1 MSISQNFPEE
11 GPTLNLNFAGSKT
24 LDPRITFAR
33 PSTSGDATY
42 MDANG
47 LIVTAPA
54 DAPRFDH
61 RYVNG
66 EIESLGLL
74 VEERR
79 INQIRNNTMQGA
91 VVGTPGTA
99 PTNWTP
105 INRSNLTWSIAG
117 TGIDSGVY
125 YVDLKLSG
133 TANATQSPT
142 FTLESGSQISASNG
156 QTWSTSCFIKL
167 VSGSTTGITQI
178 ILAQDERST
187 TYLTGGN
194 SSNFLSSINS
204 STTNIFSS
212 CRYSFS
218 RTNTNAS
225 TTFLHPYLLV
235 TPTNGAVI
243 DITLRIGM
251 PQTELGSFST
261 SVIPT
266 TGLPA
271 TRNHD
276 RAYYEN
282 VDQTEWFNKTEGTV
296 VFEHTDVPYSSSNPD
311 TGWPA
316 VGFANTGGGSNP
328 AIQYFITKDYGDA
341 QYLVRR
347 FYPGGDSANITP
359 PGGTGSAAPAS
370 KVGFVYKA
378 DDYALVRNGSLVG
391 TDDSGAVPD
400 AYMLL
405 FGMNG
410 VTATEANWN
419 AHLKNLQY
427 YPTRLS
433 NTVLQNLTK

>member
-1 MSISQNFPEE
+1 
-11 GPTLNLNFAGSKT
+11 
-24 LDPRITFAR
+24 
-33 PSTSGDATY
+33 
-42 MDANG
+42 
-47 LIVTAPA
+47 VTAPA

-74 VEERR
+74 VEESRS
-79 INQIRNNTMQGA
+79 NQIRNNTMQGA

-142 FTLESGSQISASNG
+142 FTFESGSQISASDE

-266 TGLPA
+266 SGSTA

-276 RAYYEN
+276 RVYYEN

-296 VFEHTDVPYSSSNPD
+296 VFEHTDVPYNSSTPV
-311 TGWPA
+311 GYPA
-316 VGFANTGGGSNP
+316 VGFARTSDGTS
-328 AIQYFITKDYGDA
+328 ASSIQYYFTKNYGA
-341 QYLVRR
+341 AEYLVRIT
-347 FYPGGDSANITP
+347 PGNDSANITP

-391 TDDSGAVPD
+391 IDTSGAVPD
-400 AYMLL
+400 AYMLI
-405 FGMNG
+405 FGMNS
-410 VTATEANWN
+410 VTNIDNNWN

>member
-1 MSISQNFPEE
+1 MNE
-11 GPTLNLNFAGSKT
+11 L
-24 LDPRITFAR
+24 
-33 PSTSGDATY
+33 
-42 MDANG
+42 G
-47 LIVTAPA
+47 LIETVDA
-54 DAPRFDH
+54 DIARFDH
-61 RYVNG
+61 KYENG
-66 EIESLGLL
+66 VIKSLGLL
-74 VEERR
+74 VEEQRT
-79 INQIRNNTMQGA
+79 NQIRNNTMQGA

-142 FTLESGSQISASNG
+142 FTFESGSQISASNG

-178 ILAQDERST
+178 ILAHDERSG

-225 TTFLHPYLLV
+225 TTFLQPYLLV

-261 SVIPT
+261 TVIPT
-266 TGLPA
+266 EGSQF
-271 TRNHD
+271 TRNPD
-276 RAYYEN
+276 NASITGTNFSSWYN
-282 VDQTEWFNKTEGTV
+282 QSEGTV
-296 VFEHTDVPYSSSNPD
+296 FATFECDNWNSSNQFGKVFTINQAIFGIENNGFWIGND
-311 TGWPA
+311 ANNSNTVRYRVRSEGVNQFGPA
-316 VGFANTGGGSNP
+316 NLTRTSTTVKSAMSVKSSDFAITIDGNAPTTSTSGTLPQVMNSLTIGRDIVGIEG
-328 AIQYFITKDYGDA
+328 
-341 QYLVRR
+341 
-347 FYPGGDSANITP
+347 
-359 PGGTGSAAPAS
+359 
-370 KVGFVYKA
+370 
-378 DDYALVRNGSLVG
+378 
-391 TDDSGAVPD
+391 
-400 AYMLL
+400 
-405 FGMNG
+405 
-410 VTATEANWN
+410 
-419 AHLKNLQY
+419 AHLNGHISKLTY
-427 YPTRLS
+427 YPTRLP
-433 NTVLQNLTK
+433 NDNLQNLTK

>member
-47 LIVTAPA
+47 LIVTAAA
-54 DAPRFDH
+54 DEPRFDH

-142 FTLESGSQISASNG
+142 FTFESGSQISASDE

-266 TGLPA
+266 SGSTA

-276 RAYYEN
+276 RVYYEN

-296 VFEHTDVPYSSSNPD
+296 VFEHTDVPYNSSTPV
-311 TGWPA
+311 GYPA
-316 VGFANTGGGSNP
+316 VGFARTSDGTS
-328 AIQYFITKDYGDA
+328 ASSIQYYFTKNYGA
-341 QYLVRR
+341 AEYLVRIT
-347 FYPGGDSANITP
+347 PGNDSANITP

-391 TDDSGAVPD
+391 IDTSGAVPD
-400 AYMLL
+400 AYMLI
-405 FGMNG
+405 FGMNS
-410 VTATEANWN
+410 VTNIDNNWN

>member
-24 LDPRITFAR
+24 LDPRITFSR
-33 PSTSGDATY
+33 TTTGTY

-74 VEERR
+74 VEED
-79 INQIRNNTMQGA
+79 
-91 VVGTPGTA
+91 
-99 PTNWTP
+99 
-105 INRSNLTWSIAG
+105 RSNLFTYSTFYG
-117 TGIDSGVY
+117 DNGLSNVGINTNVSGISAP
-125 YVDLKLSG
+125 DG
-133 TANATQSPT
+133 T
-142 FTLESGSQISASNG
+142 FTAAEMYGSDSTNNVKYMYKSYLTNTLGTYTTSVFMKYKNERYTVLRMNDNTGVNGCLQRIDIQNGIFTNPVETGGTLTGAASTITAYPNGWYRVSLTGTFVDALTQVQGSQVYITTFGATTSTNG
-156 QTWSTSCFIKL
+156 IYLWGAQLEQGSFATSHIPRP
-167 VSGSTTGITQI
+167 
-178 ILAQDERST
+178 D
-187 TYLTGGN
+187 
-194 SSNFLSSINS
+194 
-204 STTNIFSS
+204 
-212 CRYSFS
+212 
-218 RTNTNAS
+218 AS
-225 TTFLHPYLLV
+225 T
-235 TPTNGAVI
+235 
-243 DITLRIGM
+243 
-251 PQTELGSFST
+251 
-261 SVIPT
+261 
-266 TGLPA
+266 A

-282 VDQTEWFNKTEGTV
+282 VDQTEWFNKTEGTL
-296 VFEHTDVPYSSSNPD
+296 VFEHTDVPYSSS
-311 TGWPA
+311 TSIGWPA
-316 VGFANTGGGSNP
+316 VGFGETAGGGSNP
-328 AIQYFITKDYGDA
+328 SIQYFITKDYGDA

-391 TDDSGAVPD
+391 IDTSGAVPD
-400 AYMLL
+400 AYTLI

-410 VTATEANWN
+410 VTATEPNWN

>member
-24 LDPRITFAR
+24 LDPRITFSR
-33 PSTSGDATY
+33 TTTGTY

-47 LIVTAPA
+47 FIVTAPA

-105 INRSNLTWSIAG
+105 LNRSNLTWSIAG

-142 FTLESGSQISASNG
+142 FTFESGSQISASNG

-178 ILAQDERST
+178 ILAHDERST
-187 TYLTGGN
+187 TYLTSGN

-266 TGLPA
+266 SGSTA

-296 VFEHTDVPYSSSNPD
+296 VFEHTDVPYSSSTS

-316 VGFANTGGGSNP
+316 VGFGETAGGGSNP
-328 AIQYFITKDYGDA
+328 SIQYFITKDYGAA

-347 FYPGGDSANITP
+347 FHPNGDSASIST
-359 PGGTGSAAPAS
+359 GGTGSAAPAS

-391 TDDSGAVPD
+391 TDTSGAVPD
-400 AYMLL
+400 AYMLI
-405 FGMNG
+405 FGMNSI
-410 VTATEANWN
+410 TNTSNNWN
-419 AHLKNLQY
+419 AHIKHFSY

-433 NTVLQNLTK
+433 NTVLQTLTK

>member
-47 LIVTAPA
+47 LIVTAAA
-54 DAPRFDH
+54 DEPRFDH

-105 INRSNLTWSIAG
+105 LNRSNLTWSIAG

-142 FTLESGSQISASNG
+142 FTFESGSQISASDE

-225 TTFLHPYLLV
+225 TTFLQPYLLV

-266 TGLPA
+266 SGSTA

-276 RAYYEN
+276 RVYYEN

-296 VFEHTDVPYSSSNPD
+296 VFEHTDVPYNSSTPV
-311 TGWPA
+311 GYPA
-316 VGFANTGGGSNP
+316 VGFARTSDGTS
-328 AIQYFITKDYGDA
+328 ASSIQYYFTKNYGA
-341 QYLVRR
+341 AEYLVRIT
-347 FYPGGDSANITP
+347 PGNDSANITP

-391 TDDSGAVPD
+391 IDTSGAVPD
-400 AYMLL
+400 AYMLI
-405 FGMNG
+405 FGMNS
-410 VTATEANWN
+410 VTNIDNNWN